1 MLLVNGWI
9 KYTDLDNYKQG
20 CIKSLGGCCGHDS
33 FSASN
38 IIDLLD
44 KLKDFCGHDDGY
56 NVVICDAKTKK
67 PLFAFCY
74 GELYEL

>member
-44 KLKDFCGHDDGY
+44 KLKDFCGHDDVLLNSCEEIGRIDIQGLENKDGY
-56 NVVICDAKTKK
+56 
-67 PLFAFCY
+67 
-74 GELYEL
+74 